1 MGARPAL
8 RARHPARL
16 ADRRVRP
23 RTSRVKLGPDR
34 GFTLIEILL
43 AVSTLAVVVLMA
55 TGALRVGLRAW
66 ESGQRRVDRQQ
77 EGRALV
83 ELISD
88 ALAGASP
95 YQGRLDVSPERVVL
109 FEGEPDEVR
118 FVTNA
123 PPLML
128 DAPAVPFHAV
138 VLGRKEQDALRLVE
152 RLVPSDEPFTPGSRA
167 GAVPVGDSLH
177 PRLSGRVRRVAGAM
191 ERTRGWRAP
200 DRRAARARDRRARP
214 CDAAARGRA
223 AAREAGPV
231 TGGALPVGD

>member
-1 MGARPAL
+1 M
-8 RARHPARL
+8 
-16 ADRRVRP
+16 RP

-95 YQGRLDVSPERVVL
+95 YQGRLDISPERVVL
-109 FEGEPDEVR
+109 FEGEPDEIR

-138 VLGRKEQDALRLVE
+138 VLGRNGQGGLRLVE
-152 RLVPSDEPFTPGSRA
+152 RLVPSDEPFTPGLERVLSRSVTRFTLA
-167 GAVPVGDSLH
+167 YRDESGAWQ
-177 PRLSGRVRRVAGAM
+177 
-191 ERTRGWRAP
+191 ERWN
-200 DRRAARARDRRARP
+200 
-214 CDAAARGRA
+214 
-223 AAREAGPV
+223 AREAGGLPTAV
-231 TGGALPVGD
+231 RLELAIAGLGRATPPLVVALPLGRQGP

>member
-1 MGARPAL
+1 
-8 RARHPARL
+8 
-16 ADRRVRP
+16 VRP

-34 GFTLIEILL
+34 GVTLIEILL

-95 YQGRLDVSPERVVL
+95 YQGRLDISPERVVL
-109 FEGEPDEVR
+109 FEGEPDEIR

-138 VLGRKEQDALRLVE
+138 VLGHKGQDALRLVE
-152 RLVPSDEPFTPGSRA
+152 RLVPSDEPFTPGLERVLSRSVTRFTLA
-167 GAVPVGDSLH
+167 YRDESGAWQ
-177 PRLSGRVRRVAGAM
+177 
-191 ERTRGWRAP
+191 ERWN
-200 DRRAARARDRRARP
+200 
-214 CDAAARGRA
+214 
-223 AAREAGPV
+223 AREAGGLPTAV
-231 TGGALPVGD
+231 RLELAIAGLGRATPPLVIALPLGRQGP

>member
-1 MGARPAL
+1 
-8 RARHPARL
+8 
-16 ADRRVRP
+16 VRP

-95 YQGRLDVSPERVVL
+95 YQGRLDISPERVVL
-109 FEGEPDEVR
+109 FEGEPDEIR

-138 VLGRKEQDALRLVE
+138 VLGSNGQGALRLVE
-152 RLVPSDEPFTPGSRA
+152 RLVPSDEPFTPGLERVLSRSVTRFTLA
-167 GAVPVGDSLH
+167 YRDESGAWQ
-177 PRLSGRVRRVAGAM
+177 
-191 ERTRGWRAP
+191 ERWN
-200 DRRAARARDRRARP
+200 
-214 CDAAARGRA
+214 
-223 AAREAGPV
+223 AREAGGLPTAV
-231 TGGALPVGD
+231 RLELAIAGLGRATPPLVIALPLGRQGP

>member
-1 MGARPAL
+1 M
-8 RARHPARL
+8 
-16 ADRRVRP
+16 RP

-95 YQGRLDVSPERVVL
+95 YQGRLDISPERVVL
-109 FEGEPDEVR
+109 FEGEPDEIR

-138 VLGRKEQDALRLVE
+138 VLGRKEQGALRLVE
-152 RLVPSDEPFTPGSRA
+152 RLVPSDEPFTPGLERVLSRSVTRFTLA
-167 GAVPVGDSLH
+167 YRDESGAWQ
-177 PRLSGRVRRVAGAM
+177 
-191 ERTRGWRAP
+191 ERWN
-200 DRRAARARDRRARP
+200 
-214 CDAAARGRA
+214 
-223 AAREAGPV
+223 AREAGGLPTAV
-231 TGGALPVGD
+231 RLELAIAGLGRAPPPLVVALPLGRQGQ